1 MGFKLLNRSRR
12 QPTLLQAKLSDTA
25 ICYYASL
32 QHAFAQGPPPQL
44 PHVVEALFAAY
55 LRRAHV
61 YTLGNGA
68 CAALAAHMAGDL
80 GKAVTAGSRSAGD
93 TASSRLRVTSLVDNA
108 AVVTAVAND
117 FLYEDVF
124 VEQLRYLLN
133 DDDVVIAI
141 SASGASPNVLRAVDL
156 ARSCGATTIGFTGG
170 GSSAT
175 ALTSRCDITVR
186 SPAIQMEQIEDM
198 HVTFH
203 HIVTLMLR
211 QRIGEHLTLSG
222 SPPAPR
228 VCRDRAAG

>member
-1 MGFKLLNRSRR
+1 M
-12 QPTLLQAKLSDTA
+12 LQAKLSDTA
-25 ICYYASL
+25 ICYYTSL

-44 PHVVEALFAAY
+44 PHVVEILFTAY

-68 CAALAAHMAGDL
+68 CAALAAHMACDL
-80 GKAVTAGSRSAGD
+80 GKTVTADPRATGD

-108 AVVTAVAND
+108 AVVTATAND

-124 VEQLRYLLN
+124 VEQLRHLVS

-175 ALTSRCDITVR
+175 ALISRCDITVR
-186 SPAIQMEQIEDM
+186 SPAAQIEQIEDM

-211 QRIGEHLTLSG
+211 QRIGEHLALSG
-222 SPPAPR
+222 SPPEPLR
-228 VCRDRAAG
+228 YRDRAGS